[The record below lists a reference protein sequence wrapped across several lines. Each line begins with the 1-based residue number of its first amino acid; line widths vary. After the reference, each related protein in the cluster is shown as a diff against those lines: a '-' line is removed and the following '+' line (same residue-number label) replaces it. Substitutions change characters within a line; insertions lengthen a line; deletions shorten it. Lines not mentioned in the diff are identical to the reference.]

1 MFVDILQ
8 VTQHAYKQ
16 IADARAGRM
25 LTKSLNP
32 NPEIMDS
39 EIEKCTKQPMDSGM
53 EDMDDELRQALLLS
67 MQEPGPW
74 LLEMHFHTEDVDELL
89 TKL

>member
-1 MFVDILQ
+1 
-8 VTQHAYKQ
+8 
-16 IADARAGRM
+16 
-25 LTKSLNP
+25 
-32 NPEIMDS
+32 
-39 EIEKCTKQPMDSGM
+39 M

-74 LLEMHFHTEDVDELL
+74 LLEMSAVRFRTECVDEHR